1 MTVERIDQKARMFVL
16 EIGTQTTLVLRRKEM
31 ENYIVGFVTKL

>member
-1 MTVERIDQKARMFVL
+1 MFVL
-16 EIGTQTTLVLRRKEM
+16 EIGTQTKLVLRRKEM

>member
-1 MTVERIDQKARMFVL
+1 MTVERIASEGKDFVL